1 MTLTAPRFID
11 RRQILAG
18 LLLATQVAAAPK
30 PVVKPPVITVLGD
43 SITAGLGL
51 PARDAMPAQL
61 QAALTRMGLTATV
74 RAAGVSGDTS
84 GGGLARVNFSVA
96 PDTALCVVALGGN
109 DLLQGVEPRVT
120 KANLRAIL
128 QSLRNRKI
136 GVVLVGV
143 GAPPLI
149 GVAYAREFNG
159 LYPALAREFSTPLY
173 PNILAGVGGSRQLMQ
188 GDGIHPN
195 AAGARIIGDRLAP
208 LVAQALTGQPT
219 RTAAR

>member
-1 MTLTAPRFID
+1 MSFAAPRFLD
-11 RRQILAG
+11 RRRILAG
-18 LLLATQVAAAPK
+18 LLLATQVAAGPK
-30 PVVKPPVITVLGD
+30 PVPRPPVVTVLGD

-51 PARDAMPAQL
+51 QARDAMPAQL
-61 QAALTRMGLTATV
+61 QASLTRMGVVAQV

-84 GGGLARVNFSVA
+84 GGGLARVNFSVG

-109 DLLQGVEPRVT
+109 DLLQGIEPRVT

-128 QSLRNRKI
+128 QSLRNRRI

-149 GVAYAREFNG
+149 GATYARDFNAI
-159 LYPALAREFSTPLY
+159 YPALAKEFSAPLY
-173 PNILAGVGGSRQLMQ
+173 PNILAGVSGSRQLMQ

-195 AAGARIIGDRLAP
+195 AAGARIIGDKLAP
-208 LVAQALTGQPT
+208 LVAQALRAGPT
-219 RTAAR
+219 QTAAR